1 MRDRVA
7 MTIAFM
13 AAYLKDP
20 QPCFYGCGVLVPKD
34 DSPESTL
41 LRRAHLEEC
50 PKASPIVKRAAYL
63 INQNHIQPIAEE
75 L

>member
-34 DSPESTL
+34 DSPD
-41 LRRAHLEEC
+41 
-50 PKASPIVKRAAYL
+50 
-63 INQNHIQPIAEE
+63 AER
-75 L
+75 